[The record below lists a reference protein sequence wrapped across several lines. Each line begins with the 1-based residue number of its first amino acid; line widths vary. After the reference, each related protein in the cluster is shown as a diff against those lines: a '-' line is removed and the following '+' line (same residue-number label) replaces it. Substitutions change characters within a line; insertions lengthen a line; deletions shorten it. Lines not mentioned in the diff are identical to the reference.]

1 MNELL
6 RTGVLVL
13 DKPAGIT
20 SHDAVDRIRRLYGT
34 RQVGHT
40 GTLDPMA
47 TGVLPI
53 LVGRAAKAAEYLGSD
68 RKEYIASLRLGMTT
82 DTEDVT
88 GTVLSRYEGALPG
101 WAEIRQA
108 VASMVGESKQLPPM
122 YSAIKVNGKKL
133 VDLARQNIEI
143 EREPRPIEIFA
154 IETSA
159 LPGAG
164 DPELRVV
171 CSKGTYIRSLC
182 RDIGEKLGCGG
193 CMSALRRTESG
204 RFSIRQAVTLEQL
217 ERMSEEEKTALLLP
231 IESLFADDPA
241 VTLPPFFEKLARS
254 GLEIYLRKIGRDY
267 PVGTRLRLRGENGFF
282 AIGEVRQFPDGP
294 AVKPLKQFDV

>member
-108 VASMVGESKQLPPM
+108 VASMVGESEQLPPM

-154 IETSA
+154 IETSVF
-159 LPGAG
+159 PCVG

-217 ERMSEEEKTALLLP
+217 EQMSEEEKTALLLP

-254 GLEIYLRKIGRDY
+254 GLEIYLRKIGCDY
-267 PVGTRLRLRGENGFF
+267 PAGTRLRLRGENGFF
-282 AIGEVRQFPDGP
+282 AIGEVRQYPDGP

>member
-1 MNELL
+1 MSELL
-6 RTGVLVL
+6 RAGVLVL

-20 SHDAVDRIRRLYGT
+20 SHDAVDRVRRLYGT

-53 LVGRAAKAAEYLGSD
+53 LVGRAAKAAEFLGSD

-88 GTVLSRYEGALPG
+88 GAPLSRYEGALPG
-101 WAEIRQA
+101 WAEIRVA
-108 VASMVGESKQLPPM
+108 AASMVGKSEQLPPM
-122 YSAIKVNGKKL
+122 YSAIKVGGKKL
-133 VDLARQNIEI
+133 VNLARQHIEV
-143 EREPRPIEIFA
+143 EREPRPVEIFA
-154 IETSA
+154 IEMSTF
-159 LPGAG
+159 PRTG

-182 RDIGEKLGCGG
+182 RDIGERLGCGG

-204 RFSIRQAVTLEQL
+204 RFSIQQAVTLEQL
-217 ERMSEEEKTALLLP
+217 EQMSEEEKTALLLP
-231 IESLFADDPA
+231 VEALFADDPA

-254 GLEIYLRKIGRDY
+254 GLEIYLRKIGRDD

-282 AIGEVRQFPDGP
+282 AIGEVRQYPDGN
-294 AVKPLKQFDV
+294 AVKPLKQFDL